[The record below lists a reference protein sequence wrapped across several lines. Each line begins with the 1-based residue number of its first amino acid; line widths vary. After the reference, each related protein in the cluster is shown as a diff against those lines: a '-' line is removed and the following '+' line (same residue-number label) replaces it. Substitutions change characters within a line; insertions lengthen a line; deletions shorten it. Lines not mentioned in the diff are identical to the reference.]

1 MADQCAGVTATWNS
15 TAFGEVTDIKVAVG
29 GGLPLARGSTA
40 ASMAWA
46 FDAGTIEIACLQT
59 ANIAMTQFGKKA
71 TLGISGG
78 GLTFTTKA
86 ICQSLQLAG
95 KVNDVARYAATFKI
109 VLE

>member
-1 MADQCAGVTATWNS
+1 
-15 TAFGEVTDIKVAVG
+15 
-29 GGLPLARGSTA
+29 
-40 ASMAWA
+40 MAWA

-71 TLGISGG
+71 TLDISGG